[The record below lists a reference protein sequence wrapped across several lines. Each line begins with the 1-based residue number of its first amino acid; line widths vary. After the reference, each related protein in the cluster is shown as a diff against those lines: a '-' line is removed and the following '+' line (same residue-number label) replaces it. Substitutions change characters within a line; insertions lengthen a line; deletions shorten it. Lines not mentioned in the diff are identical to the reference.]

1 MIKATEIKTG
11 QTYWNDGR
19 VEKYHVK
26 PPSSYVTEMVKT
38 YLPQLAVSAQVR
50 ALDAGCGGGRN
61 SAVFLTAGFDAHAFD
76 FHEDMVAATQAVFAH
91 NGQDTA
97 KVIQQEMSNLQYL
110 DESFDVVLS
119 NGVIHNAISS
129 EHFEATA
136 RELSRIIKPGG
147 HLILSVFTAE
157 IISEELQKTN
167 DTTVFITADGLN
179 MVLFSKEKVITL
191 FSQLGLEVQEES
203 IISKI
208 TQVESGTRAIFKAV
222 FKKPLLDSSRL
233 A

>member
-1 MIKATEIKTG
+1 MTKGTEINTG
-11 QTYWNDGR
+11 QIYWNDGR
-19 VEKYHVK
+19 VENYHVK
-26 PPSSYVTEMVKT
+26 PPSSYIIDMVET
-38 YLPQLAVSAQVR
+38 YLPQLARSAQLR

-76 FHEDMVAATQAVFAH
+76 FHEDMVAATQVVYAH
-91 NGQDTA
+91 SGQDTA
-97 KVIQQEMSNLQYL
+97 KVTQQEMSNLKYP
-110 DESFDVVLS
+110 DENFDVVLS

-147 HLILSVFTAE
+147 HLILAVFTAGF
-157 IISEELQKTN
+157 ISEELQKT
-167 DTTVFITADGLN
+167 DDPTVFITADGLN
-179 MVLFSKEKVITL
+179 MVLFSNKKVITL
-191 FSQLGLEVQEES
+191 FTQLGLEVQEES
-203 IISKI
+203 IVTKI
-208 TQVESGTRAIFKAV
+208 IQVETGTRAIFKAV